1 MTAAPSLIALAVR
14 RIVIFAA
21 LAMAAQLVGVFLDY
35 WGDTQNLGRLAIE
48 RETAALA
55 SGVTTRDGR
64 LAYELPEARRARYR
78 PDAASYFMRVL
89 DSSGAIIFSNCAAAC
104 ERFFPTRETRQLDFW
119 MMVIRPGKPLS
130 ISGGRSLSDAPDAP
144 TIDVAIVGDPD
155 GVIYAVLANE
165 IQDHMALPMSL
176 MLVVVLGATSLS
188 IAQALRPV
196 RESAARAAR
205 LDPLAPAARLPVDGM
220 PREIA
225 DYARAVNGALERIF
239 TLMRSQRVMTSAISH
254 EVRTPLAMARLELE
268 KIADPRAR
276 KVEADLEA
284 LNHLVEQLTTLARL
298 EGAGL
303 APPEIIDPV
312 ALGEHVVAEM
322 APLAFQSGRSIGFD
336 CAAPRP
342 IRGHRALIENALRNL
357 IDNAIRHGAQGAAI
371 TVAAGPGPSF
381 TIANAVE
388 PADDAR
394 ATNGRASDARDR
406 PGLGLKIVA
415 RIAEI
420 HGGTFDFAMSTSQGA
435 VARLTLPTAPG

>member
-14 RIVIFAA
+14 RIVVFSA
-21 LAMAAQLVGVFLDY
+21 LAMLAQLIGVFVEY
-35 WGDTQNLGRLAIE
+35 WSDTQNLGRLAIE

-55 SGVTTRDGR
+55 PGVTLREGR
-64 LAYELPEARRARYR
+64 LAYQLPDERRARYG
-78 PDAASYFMRVL
+78 PGSAAYFMRVL
-89 DSSGAIIFSNCAAAC
+89 DPSGAILFSNCAAAC
-104 ERFFPTRETRQLDFW
+104 ESYFPTRETRQLDFW

-130 ISGGRSLSDAPDAP
+130 ISGGRSLSDAADAP

-239 TLMRSQRVMTSAISH
+239 ALMRSQRVMTSAISH

-276 KVEADLEA
+276 KVEGDLEA

-303 APPEIIDPV
+303 APPELIDPV

-322 APLAFQSGRSIGFD
+322 APLAFQSGRGIAFD
-336 CAAPRP
+336 AAAPGP

-357 IDNAIRHGAQGAAI
+357 IDNAIRHGAEGATI
-371 TVAAGPGPSF
+371 LVAAGPGPSF
-381 TIANAVE
+381 TVANEIAASSPCSPLSGAV
-388 PADDAR
+388 
-394 ATNGRASDARDR
+394 DR
-406 PGLGLKIVA
+406 PGLGLKIIA

-420 HGGTFDFAMSTSQGA
+420 HGGGFDFTLSPTEGA
-435 VARLTLPTAPG
+435 VARLVLPAAAPAAA